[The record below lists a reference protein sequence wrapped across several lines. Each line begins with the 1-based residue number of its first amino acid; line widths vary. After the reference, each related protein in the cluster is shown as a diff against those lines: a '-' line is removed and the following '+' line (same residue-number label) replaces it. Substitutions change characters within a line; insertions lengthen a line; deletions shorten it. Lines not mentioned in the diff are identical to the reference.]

1 MLLQEPVKGR
11 IENDSKCWDNSIYK
25 PFHKLLIHGAFV
37 QIQVKQLLQ
46 TSLSPPVV
54 VDGDRV
60 AGVGD
65 LVVGLACVLVL
76 IVVRVLHRLGGRL
89 TVGYLGIVRVG

>member
-1 MLLQEPVKGR
+1 ML
-11 IENDSKCWDNSIYK
+11 ENCNYK